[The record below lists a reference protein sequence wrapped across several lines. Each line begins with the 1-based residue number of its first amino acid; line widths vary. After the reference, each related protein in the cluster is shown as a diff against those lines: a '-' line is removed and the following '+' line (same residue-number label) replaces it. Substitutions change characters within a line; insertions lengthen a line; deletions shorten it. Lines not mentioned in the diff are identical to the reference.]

1 MQQYRLGSDWL
12 VSNIAEKEVG
22 VLVDNK
28 LSMRHLMCPYSNE
41 GHLLLD
47 YIKMTAATGLRK
59 VIFPLYSS
67 IMGPHLEYCVPF
79 LPSSIRKILIYLN
92 ASSGGLP
99 RWSEGWD
106 I

>member
-12 VSNIAEKEVG
+12 VSNFAEKEVG

-28 LSMRHLMCPYSNE
+28 LSMRHLICPYRNE

-47 YIKMTAATGLRK
+47 CIKKTVATGLRK

-67 IMGPHLEYCVPF
+67 IVGPHLECVSHF
-79 LPSSIRKILIYLN
+79 CLPV
-92 ASSGGLP
+92 
-99 RWSEGWD
+99 
-106 I
+106 